1 MEMIMTIDFP
11 DGPSGVTM
19 DHGPEPVPAGA
30 DRPRQ
35 ARETP
40 GGGRA
45 TRARQPM
52 DGAAPAS
59 EPACARR
66 PGADRAREVGSRGGA
81 GLGNLILA
89 ELIRRA
95 RAHGHRSVLARITSG
110 NAASI
115 GLHARHAFRVV
126 GVERRVALKHD
137 RWLDVTVM
145 QLLLPAMD

>member
-81 GLGNLILA
+81 GSGDACLLTRSSSAPSPFATPRSRISTRSPRSGRDPRSEEHTS
-89 ELIRRA
+89 ELQS
-95 RAHGHRSVLARITSG
+95 RSDLVCR
-110 NAASI
+110 
-115 GLHARHAFRVV
+115 
-126 GVERRVALKHD
+126 
-137 RWLDVTVM
+137 
-145 QLLLPAMD
+145 LLLEKKKKINNINL

>member
-19 DHGPEPVPAGA
+19 DHGPEPIPAGA

-40 GGGRA
+40 GGARA

-59 EPACARR
+59 EPAGARR
-66 PGADRAREVGSRGGA
+66 PGAARAREAGSRGEAARGDACLLTRASGA
-81 GLGNLILA
+81 P
-89 ELIRRA
+89 
-95 RAHGHRSVLARITSG
+95 SQF
-110 NAASI
+110 AA
-115 GLHARHAFRVV
+115 
-126 GVERRVALKHD
+126 
-137 RWLDVTVM
+137 
-145 QLLLPAMD
+145 

>member
-1 MEMIMTIDFP
+1 MKIIMTIDFA

-19 DHGPEPVPAGA
+19 GHGPEPIPAGA

-45 TRARQPM
+45 TRAHHPM

-81 GLGNLILA
+81 GSGDACLLTRSYV
-89 ELIRRA
+89 ER
-95 RAHGHRSVLARITSG
+95 GHRGAGLGS
-110 NAASI
+110 
-115 GLHARHAFRVV
+115 LHARHAFRVV
-126 GVERRVALKHD
+126 G
-137 RWLDVTVM
+137 
-145 QLLLPAMD
+145 